1 MDEFPSQHHMTEDM
15 DAFADD
21 TGYEGTFTN
30 REFLFP
36 HIHNDHSEKYDY
48 FDPYDEEEW
57 VVKGSQVNRM
67 HLEPS
72 MGQDSDSF
80 GYLLIFDLL

>member
-36 HIHNDHSEKYDY
+36 HIHNDHNEKYDY
-48 FDPYDEEEW
+48 FDPYDEEE
-57 VVKGSQVNRM
+57 
-67 HLEPS
+67 
-72 MGQDSDSF
+72 
-80 GYLLIFDLL
+80 